1 MTIVLLV
8 TCLIGTKWAGTV
20 PTGFLH
26 ELSVT
31 PGQYLVSDYYVQN
44 NQKKPSDNTSFDD
57 ALKPRKDSG
66 KSKTLT
72 PEKDGPEKTKPVKPF
87 VPSEKIPVDQGVD
100 FPYDI

>member
-8 TCLIGTKWAGTV
+8 TCLIGTKWTGTV

-26 ELSVT
+26 ELNVT
-31 PGQYLVSDYYVQN
+31 PGQYLGSAYYVQN
-44 NQKKPSDNTSFDD
+44 NQKKPSDSTSLDD
-57 ALKPRKDSG
+57 ALKSHKDTA
-66 KSKTLT
+66 KSKTLA
-72 PEKDGPEKTKPVKPF
+72 PEKNGPVKTKPVKPF